1 MTNLQLCQSV
11 GVDMLSLTFPILIQ
25 PVLSLLQLAQERL
38 TILHTTEKVVV
49 PPTSRSWA
57 LIILPDSEKIVL

>member
-11 GVDMLSLTFPILIQ
+11 DVDMLSLTFPILIQ

-49 PPTSRSWA
+49 PP
-57 LIILPDSEKIVL
+57 I